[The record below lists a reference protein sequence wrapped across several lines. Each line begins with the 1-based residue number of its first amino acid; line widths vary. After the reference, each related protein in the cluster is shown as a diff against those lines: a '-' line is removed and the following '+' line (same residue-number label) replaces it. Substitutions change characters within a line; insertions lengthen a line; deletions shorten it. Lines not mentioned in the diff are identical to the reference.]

1 MQENLFWRDRR
12 KGKKDKGKDVAGGG
26 SGQEEDVV
34 LSMGKGDEGQRTNKM
49 FLDIDSEF
57 GLSSSD
63 FNQRARWMTVY
74 FYNGC

>member
-1 MQENLFWRDRR
+1 
-12 KGKKDKGKDVAGGG
+12 
-26 SGQEEDVV
+26 
-34 LSMGKGDEGQRTNKM
+34 MGKGDEGQRTNKM